1 MKKSIILFSSLT
13 ILLFTLFPAAHS
25 FAVKAGGLETTASHA
40 GLTIKD
46 KPEAIIGNLIGTT
59 LSIIGVIFF
68 ILMVYAGF
76 KWMTAR
82 GNEEGVK
89 EAQKTRQVVE
99 LYRKYNFKGEFSIS
113 SWVSDEF
120 LKCDPELIQMIKDS
134 RMPPTGLQDQHLPF
148 VIERTR
154 DVS

>member
-25 FAVKAGGLETTASHA
+25 FAAEAGGLEITANYA
-40 GLTIKD
+40 GLTIKEE
-46 KPEAIIGNLIGTT
+46 PEAIIGNLIGTI

-89 EAQKTRQVVE
+89 EAQKTIIAAIIGLVVV
-99 LYRKYNFKGEFSIS
+99 LSAYAITNFVFTSVE
-113 SWVSDEF
+113 ENT
-120 LKCDPELIQMIKDS
+120 
-134 RMPPTGLQDQHLPF
+134 PTL
-148 VIERTR
+148 TNTN
-154 DVS
+154 

>member
-13 ILLFTLFPAAHS
+13 ILLFTLFPATHS
-25 FAVKAGGLETTASHA
+25 FAVKAGGLDITASHA

-89 EAQKTRQVVE
+89 EAQKTIIAAIIGLVVV
-99 LYRKYNFKGEFSIS
+99 LSAYAITNFVFSS
-113 SWVSDEF
+113 VT
-120 LKCDPELIQMIKDS
+120 PE
-134 RMPPTGLQDQHLPF
+134 PPNQ
-148 VIERTR
+148 ER
-154 DVS
+154 S

>member
-25 FAVKAGGLETTASHA
+25 FAKNDYGLKKTSAEA
-40 GLTIKD
+40 GLTISD
-46 KPEAIIGNLIGTT
+46 KPEVIIGNLIGTT

-89 EAQKTRQVVE
+89 EAQKTIIAAIIGLVVV
-99 LYRKYNFKGEFSIS
+99 LSAYAITNFVFTS
-113 SWVSDEF
+113 VDE
-120 LKCDPELIQMIKDS
+120 KKNN
-134 RMPPTGLQDQHLPF
+134 QDNGTQ
-148 VIERTR
+148 
-154 DVS
+154 

>member
-25 FAVKAGGLETTASHA
+25 FAAKAGGLEKTASHA
-40 GLTIKD
+40 GLTISD

-89 EAQKTRQVVE
+89 EAQKTIIAAIIGLVVV
-99 LYRKYNFKGEFSIS
+99 LSAYAITNFVFTS
-113 SWVSDEF
+113 VDE
-120 LKCDPELIQMIKDS
+120 KKNNQDS
-134 RMPPTGLQDQHLPF
+134 NA
-148 VIERTR
+148 
-154 DVS
+154 S

>member
-1 MKKSIILFSSLT
+1 MIFHFRQASAQEKIRVT
-13 ILLFTLFPAAHS
+13 IGIQIENFTNP
-25 FAVKAGGLETTASHA
+25 
-40 GLTIKD
+40 
-46 KPEAIIGNLIGTT
+46 
-59 LSIIGVIFF
+59 
-68 ILMVYAGF
+68 
-76 KWMTAR
+76 
-82 GNEEGVK
+82 VK

-134 RMPPTGLQDQHLPF
+134 RMPLTGLQDQHLPF

>member
-25 FAVKAGGLETTASHA
+25 FAAKAGGLKATASAA
-40 GLTIKD
+40 GLGLREQQ
-46 KPEAIIGNLIGTT
+46 PEEIIGNLIGTT

-89 EAQKTRQVVE
+89 EAQKTIIAAIIGLVVV
-99 LYRKYNFKGEFSIS
+99 LSAYAITNFVFTS
-113 SWVSDEF
+113 VDEN
-120 LKCDPELIQMIKDS
+120 KT
-134 RMPPTGLQDQHLPF
+134 PPTGTPQ
-148 VIERTR
+148 
-154 DVS
+154 SN